1 MSQGGRSVEEYRFQ
15 DLAPAGYHLAVRV
28 GFAFPE
34 LEHNALPLAWI
45 HRYTRD
51 GLMLYD
57 PVIRWI
63 YANTGSIRWSSIEL
77 DDPRGVIE
85 LAEDH
90 GLKFGVAVSV
100 FDSDNL
106 GLRTFGTFARADRE
120 FSDSEILELEAK
132 LSALHHASSPP
143 EDLTNAEL
151 ETLRLIRDGLLMKE
165 VAFEL
170 GITESAVKQR
180 LRNAKSKL
188 DARTTA
194 QAVTQATQF
203 GLI

>member
-1 MSQGGRSVEEYRFQ
+1 MSNAPKAIAQFEFES
-15 DLAPAGYHLAVRV
+15 LATAGYHIAVRV

-34 LEHNALPLAWI
+34 LEHNALPLAWV

-63 YANTGSIRWSSIEL
+63 YGNTGSIRWSEIEL
-77 DDPRGVIE
+77 DDPREVLESAMAHE
-85 LAEDH
+85 LN
-90 GLKFGVAVSV
+90 FGVAVCV

-106 GLRTFGTFARADRE
+106 GLRTFGSFARSDRE
-120 FSDSEILELEAK
+120 FSDHEITELESK
-132 LSALHHASSPP
+132 LSALHSAASPP

-165 VAFEL
+165 VAYEL

-180 LRNAKSKL
+180 LRNAKAKL